1 MLDATPPESIG
12 GNAFGIQANETFR
25 APTARNRSTTRRQA
39 ATKSAA
45 VRFAFASGLC
55 AYHQL
60 PLNSPPKSRISTGRA
75 YALSARAYSRTSPS
89 SLPEAMSLVV

>member
-1 MLDATPPESIG
+1 MLGATQPTPIG

-39 ATKSAA
+39 ATKSPG

-60 PLNSPPKSRISTGRA
+60 PLNSPPKSRISTGPA
-75 YALSARAYSRTSPS
+75 CAASARAYSRT
-89 SLPEAMSLVV
+89 